1 VSAEPPPTRL
11 EKLREQVRR
20 PFSGKGR
27 RKVAARWALAIVLFV
42 VSLLVFVFFGW
53 LLRGAGL
60 WGDLAF
66 AIVLTTGI
74 FWIARQAAAFFLGE
88 DAGRAL
94 PRAFATT
101 IFVLIGVPVAWVT
114 RWPGLVLF
122 LAPVAVWAIC
132 QFVYWLREKLWK
144 KEPKPY
150 PVFWQAEVASVAL
163 LGIVLFVSPAVGSPD
178 RVPQA
183 VPAAD
188 LTAGEQNQAVAE
200 RFQPLLFFDSGERRY
215 PLDIQDAIAGK
226 RVMMCRKA
234 VGDDNCSVVESA
246 ELIDANQDYLELE
259 EASGTPRGGNDTS
272 AIYYR
277 VTRPA
282 EAGPV
287 YVDYWWFYSLNPSP
301 VADKV
306 FCGPGFRWPPFTCQ
320 QHAGDWEGLTV
331 VLARCAKGETGCEDV
346 RGENLAPEEV
356 RYGQHEFV
364 VAYGWD
370 EVLTPYWSSLDVP
383 DAAQAV
389 EDAWQSLVLP
399 AIADAGAR
407 PIAFVA
413 RNSHAT
419 YPNPCFGGCK
429 QETRNLFEAP
439 HNGAV
444 SWVHNDSCDE
454 CVKPLPLTGDGEPAL
469 WNAFPGRWGE
479 QDCILAGA
487 YCDLSGAPRGPA
499 FQERYKEPDGDDVE
513 PICLRGRR
521 LDPCEG
527 S

>member
-1 VSAEPPPTRL
+1 
-11 EKLREQVRR
+11 
-20 PFSGKGR
+20 
-27 RKVAARWALAIVLFV
+27 
-42 VSLLVFVFFGW
+42 
-53 LLRGAGL
+53 
-60 WGDLAF
+60 
-66 AIVLTTGI
+66 
-74 FWIARQAAAFFLGE
+74 
-88 DAGRAL
+88 
-94 PRAFATT
+94 
-101 IFVLIGVPVAWVT
+101 
-114 RWPGLVLF
+114 
-122 LAPVAVWAIC
+122 
-132 QFVYWLREKLWK
+132 
-144 KEPKPY
+144 
-150 PVFWQAEVASVAL
+150 
-163 LGIVLFVSPAVGSPD
+163 
-178 RVPQA
+178 
-183 VPAAD
+183 
-188 LTAGEQNQAVAE
+188 
-200 RFQPLLFFDSGERRY
+200 
-215 PLDIQDAIAGK
+215 
-226 RVMMCRKA
+226 MMCRKA
-234 VGDDNCSVVESA
+234 VGDDNSSVVESA